1 MQEILSGI
9 CGDRIPAGVSTRSTL
24 VEMASR
30 VVIGVQNLKGLSVI
44 SFHHQ
49 VS

>member
-1 MQEILSGI
+1 MEEILSGV
-9 CGDRIPAGVSTRSTL
+9 CGDRIPAGVSTRSTF

-30 VVIGVQNLKGLSVI
+30 VIIRVQNLKGLSMI
-44 SFHHQ
+44 LFHHQ